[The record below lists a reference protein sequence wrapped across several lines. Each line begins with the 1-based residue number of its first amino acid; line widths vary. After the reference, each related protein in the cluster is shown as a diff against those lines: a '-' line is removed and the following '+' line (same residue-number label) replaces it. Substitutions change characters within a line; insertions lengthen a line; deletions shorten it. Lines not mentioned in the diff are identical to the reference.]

1 MAGEESSGAISGAA
15 SGATAGSAIMPGWG
29 TAIGAVIGGIGGA
42 LSGRAKKKAAKK
54 RQKLLQQA
62 LSMFMRG
69 STDAYGNTLSADN
82 TGRWAYD
89 LGNAGRNAKNIAERE
104 LSAASNYQNKTPQQL
119 AQDNALIQA
128 LTNAQMDKTAKS
140 AVSRSGLR
148 TGSNMS
154 NALGNIARQSANNL
168 RNSWKNGVAAGK
180 NAQQYNLNMRNSLN
194 TGAYNAM
201 QPINSMQNNLQ
212 NMVRGLNGPVMQ
224 QMNTI
229 AGASSNPYLYGQ
241 DTANLF
247 SAVGSGMGMY
257 SNNLQNQSNYNQLIE
272 ALNKRNQQ

>member
-1 MAGEESSGAISGAA
+1 MAGEETSGAMSGTMG
-15 SGATAGSAIMPGWG
+15 GAQAGAMTGNPWG
-29 TAIGAVIGGIGGA
+29 TAAGAVIGGIGGY

-54 RQKLLQQA
+54 QQKLLQQA
-62 LSMFMRG
+62 LQMFMRG

-89 LGNAGRNAKNIAERE
+89 LGTAGKNAKSIAERE
-104 LSAASNYQNKTPQQL
+104 LLAARNYQNKTPKQI

-128 LTNAQMDKTAKS
+128 LADAQMNKVARS

-168 RNSWKNGVAAGK
+168 RNSWLNGVSSGK
-180 NAQQYNLNMRNSLN
+180 NAQQYNLNMRNMLN

-201 QPINSMQNNLQ
+201 TPLNSMQSNLQ
-212 NMVRGLNGPVMQ
+212 NMVRGLNGPVMN

-229 AGASSNPYLYGQ
+229 AGASANPYLHGQ
-241 DTANLF
+241 DTADLI
-247 SAVGSGMGMY
+247 SALGSGVGMY
-257 SNNLQNQSNYNQLIE
+257 YNNQQNQNNYNQLIDV
-272 ALNKRNQQ
+272 LNKRNRQ